1 MIIKK
6 LNDPYILN
14 VKIELEAKRTAL
26 NYRSRIQ
33 AEFKKEFRKA
43 QVNGGFNASAFSA
56 MIAWNKLYI
65 KKLLNEIEEFKKQL
79 GSLYEDERKIVYLGQ
94 KREKSNQ

>member
-14 VKIELEAKRTAL
+14 VKIELEAARTAL
-26 NYRSRIQ
+26 NYRTRIQ

-43 QVNGGFNASAFSA
+43 QASGGFNASAFFA

-65 KKLLNEIEEFKKQL
+65 KKLLKEIDDYKKQL
-79 GSLYEDERKIVYLGQ
+79 GSLYEDERKIIYLD
-94 KREKSNQ
+94 KRGELSDK